1 MQFNVGDKV
10 VYPNQGVGVIQDV
23 CKKQIAGELAEFYL
37 LKLRA
42 NNSTVMVP
50 TANADHVG
58 LRLLCT
64 VKQLEALFEILK
76 GDGDEPEPD
85 WKSRYKENV
94 EKMKTGSIFEV
105 AVVLKNLYSLN
116 FQKTLSFREKKMY
129 DRALQ
134 LVISEIATVQDET
147 AEDIGEVVEGFL
159 LTSCEQASSRMA

>member
-1 MQFNVGDKV
+1 MSGIKLSTPTRELGSFD
-10 VYPNQGVGVIQDV
+10 NQQ
-23 CKKQIAGELAEFYL
+23 
-37 LKLRA
+37 
-42 NNSTVMVP
+42 
-50 TANADHVG
+50 
-58 LRLLCT
+58 
-64 VKQLEALFEILK
+64 
-76 GDGDEPEPD
+76 PEPD

-94 EKMKTGSIFEV
+94 EKMTTGSIFEV

>member
-23 CKKQIAGELAEFYL
+23 CQKQIAGEQAEFYL

-50 TANADHVG
+50 INNADHVG
-58 LRLLCT
+58 LRLLST
-64 VKQLEALFEILK
+64 AKQLEGLFEILK
-76 GDGDEPEPD
+76 GDSAQPEPD

-105 AVVLKNLYSLN
+105 AEVLKNLYCLN
-116 FQKTLSFREKKMY
+116 YQKTLSFREKKMY

-134 LVISEIATVQDET
+134 LVISEIATVQDEPT
-147 AEDIGEVVEGFL
+147 EEIGEVVAGYL
-159 LTSCEQASSRMA
+159 LTSCEQAGPRMA

>member
-23 CKKQIAGELAEFYL
+23 CEKHIAGEQAEFYL

-76 GDGDEPEPD
+76 GDSDQPEPD

-134 LVISEIATVQDET
+134 LVISEIATVQNEST
-147 AEDIGEVVEGFL
+147 EEITELVEGFL
-159 LTSCEQASSRMA
+159 LTACERAGPRTA

>member
-1 MQFNVGDKV
+1 MHFNIGDKV

-23 CKKQIAGELAEFYL
+23 CQKDIAGEQAEFYM

-50 TANADHVG
+50 TANAGHVG
-58 LRLLCT
+58 LRLLST
-64 VKQLEALFEILK
+64 AKQLEALFEILK
-76 GDGDEPEPD
+76 GDSEQPEPD

-105 AVVLKNLYSLN
+105 AEVLKNLYSLN
-116 FQKTLSFREKKMY
+116 YQKTLSFREKKMY

-134 LVISEIATVQDET
+134 LVISEIATVQDDP
-147 AEDIGEVVEGFL
+147 AEEIGEVVLGFL
-159 LTSCEQASSRMA
+159 LTSCEQNGPQTA

>member
-23 CKKQIAGELAEFYL
+23 CQKHIAGQQAEFYL

-50 TANADHVG
+50 TGNADHVG

-64 VKQLEALFEILK
+64 EKQLENLFEILE
-76 GDGDEPEPD
+76 GDIDQPEPD

-105 AVVLKNLYSLN
+105 AEVLKNLYCLN

-134 LVISEIATVQDET
+134 LVISEIATVQDEPT
-147 AEDIGEVVEGFL
+147 DEIGEVVEKL
-159 LTSCEQASSRMA
+159 LLSSCEQKSPRMA

>member
-23 CKKQIAGELAEFYL
+23 CERQIAGEQAEFYL

-64 VKQLEALFEILK
+64 EKQLETLFEILK
-76 GDGDEPEPD
+76 GDNSQPEPD

-105 AVVLKNLYSLN
+105 AVVLKNLYCLN

-134 LVISEIATVQDET
+134 LVISEIATVQNEPS
-147 AEDIGEVVEGFL
+147 EEIGEVVEGFL
-159 LTSCEQASSRMA
+159 LASCEKDGPKIA